1 MSEKKFKEIY
11 KRVGVNIRM
20 YRKKKNLTQQQL
32 AELIIPI
39 LDRSKISDMENGKE
53 DFQFSTLLR
62 ICSAL
67 QVEVKDV
74 VK

>member
-1 MSEKKFKEIY
+1 MEFKDIY
-11 KRVGVNIRM
+11 RQVGVNIRR
-20 YRKKKNLTQQQL
+20 YRKKNGLTQAQL
-32 AELIIPI
+32 AELIIPK

-67 QVEVKDV
+67 DIHVKDLF
-74 VK
+74 K

>member
-1 MSEKKFKEIY
+1 MNEKKFKGIY
-11 KRVGVNIRM
+11 KQVGVNIKR
-20 YRKKKNLTQQQL
+20 YRKKRSLTQQQL
-32 AELIIPI
+32 AELIIPK

-67 QVEVKDV
+67 QIEVKDIL
-74 VK
+74 K